1 MICDL
6 HGNNMIDTHPDIL
19 NSICS
24 VFFYPC
30 GEHGCKFSKECAA
43 AIKRAIQDDQ
53 HWVKKKHKEYLASIE
68 HLAKK

>member
-1 MICDL
+1 
-6 HGNNMIDTHPDIL
+6 MIDTHPDIM

-43 AIKRAIQDDQ
+43 VIKRSIQDDQ
-53 HWVKKKHKEYLASIE
+53 HWVKKKHEEYLTSIE